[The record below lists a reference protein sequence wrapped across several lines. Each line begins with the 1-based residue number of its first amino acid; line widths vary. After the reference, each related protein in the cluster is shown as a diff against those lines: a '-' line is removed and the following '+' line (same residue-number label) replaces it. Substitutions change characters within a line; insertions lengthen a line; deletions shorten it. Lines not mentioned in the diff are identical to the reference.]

1 MSQLYL
7 YSNIWIYIWSVFSR
21 VGTYFTYLIHN
32 EASPV
37 CGNYLPCE
45 TQSGDRGA
53 LREGLSRPLGLLTK
67 TWLIVCC
74 TPPFISIISEI
85 ALVGSPFLCG
95 QTLHWA
101 PAHSVA
107 LIGPSVRHNFW
118 LGDWHLL
125 HWNCV
130 VLAVSKFWKVVCWS
144 RCRLYTL

>member
-45 TQSGDRGA
+45 TQCGDRGA

-67 TWLIVCC
+67 TWLVVC

-85 ALVGSPFLCG
+85 VVGWLFPTTVGKLWIGRFLSLRYGIGRSKDASDSCFD
-95 QTLHWA
+95 WA
-101 PAHSVA
+101 HCDIRPAVNRNSCC
-107 LIGPSVRHNFW
+107 L
-118 LGDWHLL
+118 
-125 HWNCV
+125 NCQ
-130 VLAVSKFWKVVCWS
+130 
-144 RCRLYTL
+144 